1 MEQLVIAN
9 YKNFLNKTI
18 GDWVVTS
25 FDDAGT
31 AYGIVVKKESIERVF
46 LIRKN
51 VIKGSALRLDEDV
64 YELLYTDFQDSRL
77 LTLSDTANMDVVI
90 SKIQELLEKYSKYE

>member
-1 MEQLVIAN
+1 MEKLVIAN
-9 YKNFLNKTI
+9 YKNFVNKTI
-18 GDWVVTS
+18 GDWVITT

-46 LIRKN
+46 LIRKT

-64 YELLYTDFQDSRL
+64 YELLYTDFQESRL

>member
-9 YKNFLNKTI
+9 YKNFVNKTI
-18 GDWVVTS
+18 GDWVITT
-25 FDDAGT
+25 FDDAGS

-46 LIRKN
+46 LIRKT

-64 YELLYTDFQDSRL
+64 YELLYTDFQESRL

>member
-1 MEQLVIAN
+1 MEKLVIAN
-9 YKNFLNKTI
+9 YKNFVNKTI
-18 GDWVVTS
+18 GDWVITT

-31 AYGIVVKKESIERVF
+31 AYGIVVKKDSIERVF
-46 LIRKN
+46 LIRKT
-51 VIKGSALRLDEDV
+51 VIKGSALRLDDDV
-64 YELLYTDFQDSRL
+64 YELLYTNFQDSRL

>member
-77 LTLSDTANMDVVI
+77 LTLSDTANMDAVI
-90 SKIQELLEKYSKYE
+90 SKIQELLEKYE

>member
-9 YKNFLNKTI
+9 YKNFVNKTI
-18 GDWVVTS
+18 GDWVITT
-25 FDDAGT
+25 FDDAGS
-31 AYGIVVKKESIERVF
+31 AYGIVVKKESTERVF
-46 LIRKN
+46 LIRKT

-64 YELLYTDFQDSRL
+64 YELLYTDFQESRL

>member
-46 LIRKN
+46 LIRKT
-51 VIKGSALRLDEDV
+51 VIKGSALRLDNDV
-64 YELLYTDFQDSRL
+64 YELLYKDFQDSRL
-77 LTLSDTANMDVVI
+77 LTLSDTADMDVVI

>member
-1 MEQLVIAN
+1 MKTSGIGLL
-9 YKNFLNKTI
+9 YNFVNKTI
-18 GDWVVTS
+18 GDWVITT

-46 LIRKN
+46 LIRKD

-64 YELLYTDFQDSRL
+64 YELLYTDFQESRL
-77 LTLSDTANMDVVI
+77 LTLSDTANMDAVI

>member
-46 LIRKN
+46 LIRKT
-51 VIKGSALRLDEDV
+51 VIKGSTLRLDEDV

-90 SKIQELLEKYSKYE
+90 SKIQELLETSNF